1 MRWMENVRDR
11 RSAYRVLVGKPE
23 RKNAHGNPRRGW
35 EDIIK
40 MDLKD
45 VDWGGGGMDWI
56 DLTQETYKWLAVVN
70 TIMTLG
76 VP

>member
-1 MRWMENVRDR
+1 MRWVGNVEKR
-11 RSAYRVLVGKPE
+11 RGACRVLVGKPE
-23 RKNAHGNPRRGW
+23 RKNAHGRPRCRW
-35 EDIIK
+35 EDNIK

-45 VDWGGGGMDWI
+45 VEWGRGMDWI
-56 DLTQETYKWLAVVN
+56 DLTQETYRWLAAVN